1 MMPAASSRS
10 ASPPNSAWRLANGAV
25 RRKHRAQARQRSLHK
40 QRIERSGDRR
50 AGFPQFVVTTAQP
63 FIRGQARQERASAVF
78 VELVVDQGDK
88 LRVVVVSHR
97 FTKERSY
104 FSFANAARA
113 AASRLMTVPIGMAS
127 AAAASA

>member
-1 MMPAASSRS
+1 M
-10 ASPPNSAWRLANGAV
+10 L
-25 RRKHRAQARQRSLHK
+25 K
-40 QRIERSGDRR
+40 QRIERGGDRR
-50 AGFPQFVVTTAQP
+50 AGFAQFVVTPAQL

-88 LRVVVVSHR
+88 FRVVVGHR